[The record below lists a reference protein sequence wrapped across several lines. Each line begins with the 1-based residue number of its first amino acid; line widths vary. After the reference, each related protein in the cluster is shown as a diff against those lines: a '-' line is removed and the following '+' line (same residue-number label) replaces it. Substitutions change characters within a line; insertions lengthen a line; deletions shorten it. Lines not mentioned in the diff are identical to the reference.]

1 MSDYRKIAEKAL
13 QNSKIIGVKKE
24 VKPTLNEGL
33 VYLDGISER
42 MHPQLEKDLAERKHS
57 LGVHPIIPE
66 GDENHFEQKIM
77 GKRFSEVVN
86 RYKRAFDSDSI
97 DNQQV
102 MMEMMPLLHE
112 TMSMES
118 KHIKE
123 LEKLAEEM
131 IREEYDMPDDIVEIK
146 AKITPRINMEGTKK
160 NPTPKASDMTF
171 ENHDAIVNANEEVY
185 KRRFL
190 NSMIQGAAK
199 KCSHM
204 FHNVDDELTN
214 MDPKLVNRYTKL
226 MAAADY
232 MYYVIPNMENGV
244 NGGVVR
250 VTFPTKD
257 NPKAVIEA
265 EAMVFPVLIHEL
277 VKGVMELLS
286 GHGLPKDKKI
296 GKYVVDKADF
306 LAAEPW
312 DMRLGPALWERFTD
326 SIDSEDF
333 GNKHH
338 IYTELVSLPVREFN
352 VKMREIMAGTEEGKK
367 VVKEIAK
374 KVKSELNEEEFNEAM
389 TEINSTEK
397 EVFGIDELLGMG
409 GEEDDND
416 DLFGID
422 EMF

>member
-13 QNSKIIGVKKE
+13 QNSKLIGVKKE
-24 VKPTLNEGL
+24 VKPTLNEGV
-33 VYLDGISER
+33 VYLDGIFER
-42 MHPQLEKDLAERKHS
+42 MHPQLEQELAERKHS
-57 LGVHPIIPE
+57 LGKHPIIPD
-66 GDENHFEQKIM
+66 GDENHFEQKII

-97 DNQQV
+97 DNRQV

-112 TMSMES
+112 TMAIES
-118 KHIKE
+118 QHTKE

-131 IREEYDMPDDIVEIK
+131 IREEYDMPDDIVEIRVRLTP
-146 AKITPRINMEGTKK
+146 KINIEGTKK
-160 NPTPKASDMTF
+160 NPTPKSNDMTF
-171 ENHDAIVNANEEVY
+171 ENHDAIVNANDEVY

-190 NSMIQGAAK
+190 NAMIQGAAK

-204 FHNVDDELTN
+204 FHNADDELTN
-214 MDPKLVNRYTKL
+214 MNPKLINKYTKL

-286 GHGLPKDKKI
+286 GHGLPKDKKV
-296 GKYVVDKADF
+296 GKYVIDKADF

-312 DMRLGPALWERFTD
+312 DMRLGPAIWDRFTD
-326 SIDSEDF
+326 SIDSDDF
-333 GNKHH
+333 KNKHH
-338 IYTELVSLPVREFN
+338 IYSELVSLPVREFN
-352 VKMREIMAGTEEGKK
+352 QKMKEIMAGTEEGKK

-374 KVKSELNEEEFNEAM
+374 RIKSELNEEEFNEAM
-389 TEINSTEK
+389 SEVNSTEK

-409 GEEDDND
+409 GEDIDEEDV
-416 DLFGID
+416 FGID
-422 EMF
+422 EIY